1 MRQALTEALVDYEG
15 SLVVVSH
22 DRHLLRNTVEEF
34 YLVHDKKVEE
44 FKGDL
49 EDYQKWLNEQNSA
62 PENKSSE
69 KNDDNEN
76 SMQNR
81 KEQKRREAELRQQ
94 TAPLRKQ
101 ISQLE
106 EKMNKHASKLAEI
119 ENQLADSEL
128 YSAENKKI
136 DRTFG
141 TASRGEESIGRSRNG
156 LVSGPRELEVMLQ
169 A

>member
-1 MRQALTEALVDYEG
+1 M
-15 SLVVVSH
+15 VVSH

-94 TAPLRKQ
+94 
-101 ISQLE
+101 
-106 EKMNKHASKLAEI
+106 NCAS
-119 ENQLADSEL
+119 S
-128 YSAENKKI
+128 
-136 DRTFG
+136 
-141 TASRGEESIGRSRNG
+141 
-156 LVSGPRELEVMLQ
+156 
-169 A
+169 